1 MQIIGHQKQWQLLK
15 KVANSGRFSH
25 AYLFSGPEKIG
36 KRTVALEFVK
46 LICGEDA
53 FAREHPDLIFITPE
67 QREIQISQIRE
78 LSWKL
83 SLKPYSAPLKVAI
96 IDKAHCLNQEAQ
108 NSLLKTLEE
117 PKGRTLLILITEA
130 PEVLFPTILSRCE
143 IIKFHPVEN
152 LEIEKY
158 LKKQGI
164 GQLRLKEIISSA
176 AGKPGTAID
185 FFQNPQKLEAQ
196 NKLKEKLIKI
206 IQADLFLRFKYA
218 KELAEDSANLKET
231 LEVWLGFLRE
241 ALISKIKGKERL
253 RGYSI
258 PQLKKALERIQTT
271 NYLISTTNVN
281 PKLALEV
288 LLIEIN

>member
-1 MQIIGHQKQWQLLK
+1 MEIIGHQKQWQFFK
-15 KVANSGRFSH
+15 KVAESGRFSH

-36 KRTVALEFVK
+36 KRTIALEFVK
-46 LICGEDA
+46 LICGQDA
-53 FAREHPDLIFITPE
+53 LAREHPDLIFITPA

-117 PKGRTLLILITEA
+117 PKGRTLLILITET
-130 PEVLFPTILSRCE
+130 PEVLFSTILSRCE
-143 IIKFHPVEN
+143 IIKFYPVEN
-152 LEIEKY
+152 SEIEKY

-164 GQLRLKEIISSA
+164 EKLRLAEIINSA
-176 AGKPGTAID
+176 AGKPGAAID

-196 NKLKEKLIKI
+196 NKLKEKLTKI
-206 IQADLFLRFKYA
+206 IQADFFLRFQYA
-218 KELAEDSANLKET
+218 KALSEDSANLKEV

-241 ALISKIKGKERL
+241 ALISKIKGKESL
-253 RGYSI
+253 KDYSI
-258 PQLKKALERIQTT
+258 PQLKSALERIQTT
-271 NYLISTTNVN
+271 NYLISTTNIN
-281 PKLALEV
+281 PRLALEV
-288 LLIEIN
+288 LLMAL